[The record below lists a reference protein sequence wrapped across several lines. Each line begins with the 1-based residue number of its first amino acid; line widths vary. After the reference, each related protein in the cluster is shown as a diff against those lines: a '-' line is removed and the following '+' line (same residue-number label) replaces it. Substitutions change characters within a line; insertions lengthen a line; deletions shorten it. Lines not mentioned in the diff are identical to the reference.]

1 MALIPCPECQKEVST
16 KAVACPQCALPFPG
30 KAHLSTNSSSDQ
42 FSTCPDC
49 GSQVS
54 KQAESCH
61 HCGLALQGAWTH
73 QAIFENTIEET
84 WLCPHCGKPYT
95 RQVKRRENAIATPQV
110 AVSSIIQPNKALQI
124 AEKTTGEDYKDT
136 DIESILEDIRS
147 HSPLWQEDSASEGVS
162 PSHNPGGSRSPL
174 WQDPSA
180 RKDLASAQYP
190 DSRRKSIIVGL
201 IIFVVVAAS
210 IALGSIWKL
219 QGINPL
225 EALVSWLM

>member
-1 MALIPCPECQKEVST
+1 
-16 KAVACPQCALPFPG
+16 
-30 KAHLSTNSSSDQ
+30 
-42 FSTCPDC
+42 
-49 GSQVS
+49 
-54 KQAESCH
+54 
-61 HCGLALQGAWTH
+61 
-73 QAIFENTIEET
+73 
-84 WLCPHCGKPYT
+84 
-95 RQVKRRENAIATPQV
+95 VKRRENAIATPQV